1 MLSHELGMAFMDRM
15 AMMGHTEAR
24 MTALYTIGD
33 LNRRRQILEQM
44 AAKLVAQPEIEVP
57 PEMPLQ

>member
-1 MLSHELGMAFMDRM
+1 MDRM

-24 MTALYTIGD
+24 MTALYTIDD

-44 AAKLVAQPEIEVP
+44 ATKLVA
-57 PEMPLQ
+57 